1 MPDLLEK
8 KTNTYVDS
16 VTGEVVVNENVS
28 TADNPLALNMYV
40 LGYDVG
46 RKLTPINRA
55 VKENLRTYLSQYRMV
70 TDAINIKNAYIIN
83 IGVKFS
89 IITKRNY
96 NKNDVLFK
104 TIQKVK
110 EYFDIQKWQI
120 GQPIVLS
127 DIAYQISLVEGVASL
142 VPPEDNN
149 PNKDIIVMPTFVEHL
164 SLEPIKQPFFFSQ
177 F

>member
-1 MPDLLEK
+1 MFDWSIPDEWK
-8 KTNTYVDS
+8 V
-16 VTGEVVVNENVS
+16 
-28 TADNPLALNMYV
+28 
-40 LGYDVG
+40 
-46 RKLTPINRA
+46 
-55 VKENLRTYLSQYRMV
+55 
-70 TDAINIKNAYIIN
+70 KNAYIIN

-104 TIQKVK
+104 AIQKVK

-127 DIAYQISLVEGVASL
+127 DVAYQISLVDGVGSL

-149 PNKDIIVMPTFVEHL
+149 PNKDIIVIDNKHVVAEGYSGNIYDIQSALRDGVLYP
-164 SLEPIKQPFFFSQ
+164 SLDPSCFEVKLPNTDIEGRVVGDF
-177 F
+177 

>member
-1 MPDLLEK
+1 
-8 KTNTYVDS
+8 
-16 VTGEVVVNENVS
+16 
-28 TADNPLALNMYV
+28 
-40 LGYDVG
+40 
-46 RKLTPINRA
+46 
-55 VKENLRTYLSQYRMV
+55 MV

-127 DIAYQISLVEGVASL
+127 DIAYQISLVDGVASL

-149 PNKDIIVMPTFVEHL
+149 PNKDIIVIENKHVVAKGYSGNIYDIQSALRDGVLYP
-164 SLEPIKQPFFFSQ
+164 SLDPSCFEVKLPNTDIEGRVVGDF
-177 F
+177 